1 MRTKMGRH
9 TEELFT
15 EQELSTAAGLVRQS
29 MLNAL
34 PEPEA
39 CSHEF
44 SAQFHEKM
52 DRLLTRDRALTA
64 MATVRRWTA
73 AIILMILFGA
83 ATVLAVDTEA
93 RASFF
98 DWVRKLYENSLVY
111 EFFGAA
117 PDEGLPSYELGW
129 VPEGYEMVDE
139 YRDDIGHSIVY
150 QKENDETA
158 VFVLDYHLRQEGE
171 IYEVLFDKGKYQ
183 TSQVIVNGQS
193 GDLYLSL
200 DNTETNQLVWI
211 DDERGIIFSLNGFL
225 NQQDIMHI
233 ADGLFLCKTPK

>member
-1 MRTKMGRH
+1 MRTKMRRH
-9 TEELFT
+9 TEALFT

-34 PEPEA
+34 PETEA
-39 CSHEF
+39 CTHEF

-52 DRLLTRDRALTA
+52 DRLLARDRALTA
-64 MATVRRWTA
+64 MATVRRWAA

-117 PDEGLPSYELGW
+117 LDEGLPSYELRW

-139 YRDDIGHSIVY
+139 YRDDTMYSAVY
-150 QKENDETA
+150 AKKDNPEA
-158 VFVLDYHLRQEGE
+158 VFVFDYHIAHAGTLTELLGDMSN
-171 IYEVLFDKGKYQ
+171 YEH
-183 TSQVIVNGQS
+183 SQAEVNGNLA
-193 GDLYLSL
+193 DYYRSL
-200 DNTETNQLVWI
+200 VDTETNHLIWI
-211 DDERGIIFSLNGFL
+211 DEENQLLFSVVGFL
-225 NQQDIMHI
+225 DKSDMLHI
-233 ADGLFLCKTPK
+233 AEDLFLCKTPK